1 MYIVAKCD
9 SFDSW
14 ATFGVL
20 VDQEKCL
27 SGIYLFLPG
36 IMPKVR
42 VPVPTNIA
50 TVPFRHYSYI
60 HKTSDWLR
68 FMDLGQ
74 IHMRSWYQLIA
85 AVSVSV
91 LIHLSKG
98 NSIGTPVQTLIP
110 MIFRTRLS
118 AEWIRKISISS
129 RTSPATKL
137 TSKAMDERSDKASR
151 TREAFE
157 ESHGDVIFSRWLYR
171 LYGMLWRSFVLLQT
185 LDDVYMIK

>member
-60 HKTSDWLR
+60 HGKSDWLC

-74 IHMRSWYQLIA
+74 IHMRS
-85 AVSVSV
+85 
-91 LIHLSKG
+91 
-98 NSIGTPVQTLIP
+98 
-110 MIFRTRLS
+110 
-118 AEWIRKISISS
+118 
-129 RTSPATKL
+129 
-137 TSKAMDERSDKASR
+137 
-151 TREAFE
+151 
-157 ESHGDVIFSRWLYR
+157 
-171 LYGMLWRSFVLLQT
+171 
-185 LDDVYMIK
+185 